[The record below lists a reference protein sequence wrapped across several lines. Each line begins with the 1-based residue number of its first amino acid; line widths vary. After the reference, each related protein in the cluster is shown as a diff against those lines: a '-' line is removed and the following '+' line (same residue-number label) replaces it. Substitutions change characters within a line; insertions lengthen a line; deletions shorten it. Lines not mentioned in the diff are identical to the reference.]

1 MEKANSVSLGEIDY
15 EAFTRE
21 IEALRRDVFQS
32 LCYKDFRHLVKMERI
47 GKLCSLLGFATA
59 WMVPNPISAF
69 LIAQGNVTRWLLMH
83 HISHGGYD
91 RVPGVPARYT
101 SKTFAQGWRRFI
113 DWFDW
118 ILPEAW
124 ACEHNFL
131 HHYHTG
137 EDQDPDLAERHA
149 ELLRN
154 WRGPRIIKYLVLF
167 LTGIT
172 WKFSYY
178 APSTLNALESH
189 KSRGPNQRQVTP
201 IGFSNF
207 FDLRNGLVRRLW
219 FSCYLPFFMF
229 HFVVIPLLFLPL
241 GTTAVWFVL
250 INRMLAEL
258 ITNFH
263 TYMIIGPNH
272 TGSDLFRF
280 DHHYKNKQEF
290 YVNQVL
296 GSVNYET
303 GSDWIDYLQMWLN
316 YQIEHHLIPNL
327 PMTKYQEIQPKV
339 QALCNKYNLPYL
351 QESVFKRFRK
361 FLQVCAGD
369 STMVRV
375 PSEIGRVHTPLKD
388 VAT

>member
-1 MEKANSVSLGEIDY
+1 MEKANSVSLDEIDY
-15 EAFTRE
+15 EGFTRE

-32 LCYKDFRHLVKMERI
+32 LCYQDFLHLIKIERI
-47 GKLCSLLGFATA
+47 GKLSSLLGFATA
-59 WMVPNPISAF
+59 WMIPNPISAL
-69 LIAQGNVTRWLLMH
+69 LIAQGIHTRWHLMH

-91 RVPGVPARYT
+91 RVPGVPPRYT
-101 SKTFAQGWRRFI
+101 SKTFARGWRRFI

-118 ILPEAW
+118 IHPEAW
-124 ACEHNFL
+124 ACVHNFL

-137 EDQDPDLAERHA
+137 EDTDPDLVEPQI

-154 WRGPRIIKYLVLF
+154 WRCPRTLKYLVLF

-172 WKFSYY
+172 WKFSYI
-178 APSTLNALESH
+178 APSTLNNFESQKNNKPH
-189 KSRGPNQRQVTP
+189 HRQVTP

-207 FDLRNGLVRRLW
+207 FDLRNGLVRKLW
-219 FSCYLPFFMF
+219 LSCYLPFFML

-241 GTTAVWFVL
+241 GKTAVLFVL
-250 INRMLAEL
+250 INRVLAEF

-263 TYMIIGPNH
+263 TYMIIVPNH

-296 GSVNYET
+296 GSVNYKT
-303 GSDWIDYLQMWLN
+303 GNDWIDYPQMWLN

-327 PMTKYQEIQPKV
+327 PMTKYQEIQPQV
-339 QALCNKYNLPYL
+339 QALCSKYHLPYL

-361 FLQVCAGD
+361 FLRVCVGD

-375 PSEIGRVHTPLKD
+375 HSESGRVYTPTKSSLG
-388 VAT
+388 

>member
-32 LCYKDFRHLVKMERI
+32 LCHQDFLHLIKIERI

-59 WMVPNPISAF
+59 WMIPNPISAF
-69 LIAQGNVTRWLLMH
+69 LIGHGILTRWLLMH

-101 SKTFAQGWRRFI
+101 SKTFARGWRRFI

-118 ILPEAW
+118 MLPDAW

-149 ELLRN
+149 EMLRN
-154 WRGPRIIKYLVLF
+154 FRCPRTIKYLVLF

-189 KSRGPNQRQVTP
+189 KSRSSHSRQVTP
-201 IGFSNF
+201 IWFSNF
-207 FDLRNGLVRRLW
+207 FDLRNRLVRKLW
-219 FSCYLPFFMF
+219 LSCYLPFFML

-241 GTTAVWFVL
+241 GKTAVLFVL
-250 INRMLAEL
+250 INRVLAEFM
-258 ITNFH
+258 TNFH

-296 GSVNYET
+296 GSVNYKT
-303 GSDWIDYLQMWLN
+303 GNDWIDYLQMWLN

-339 QALCNKYNLPYL
+339 QALCNKYHLPYL

-375 PSEIGRVHTPLKD
+375 PSEIGTVHTPLKD
-388 VAT
+388 VPT